1 MDEDSRTLVVSLSIC
16 NIYSSVPPLLPA
28 KLYKLCALFHFLRL
42 WYAALM
48 RHDKDA
54 LPTRTV
60 PTNLLTLD
68 EAGMGRLVQQ
78 FGWPRYRTGQILRW
92 LYQRRAKDINQM
104 TDLGQSER
112 TALASLATIPRA
124 AGCTVFR
131 SIDHTRKLVL
141 TLSDGLTVETVLIPD
156 EDRLTLCVSTQVGCT
171 LDCGFCLTGTMGLKR
186 NLKPSEIMEQVLTA
200 QDHLN
205 THERITNLVFMGM
218 GEPLANME
226 ALSEAIRRLTNK
238 PWGLG
243 WSPRRITVSTA
254 GLAARMKDIARLG
267 VNLAIS
273 LNATTDDQRASLMP
287 AVNGIASL
295 KTLLAACRRYPL
307 PPTRRLTFEYVL
319 LAGVNDHADDARRLT
334 KLVRGIACKINLIPF
349 NEFPGNPFRRPSDR
363 DISAFQAIVRQA
375 GLDVFVRKSRGRD
388 VLGACGQLGNLSPE
402 YAERALTQIESR
414 C

>member
-1 MDEDSRTLVVSLSIC
+1 MDYERGSLAS
-16 NIYSSVPPLLPA
+16 
-28 KLYKLCALFHFLRL
+28 H
-42 WYAALM
+42 
-48 RHDKDA
+48 
-54 LPTRTV
+54 TV
-60 PTNLLTLD
+60 PANLLALD
-68 EAGMGRLVQQ
+68 EEAMGRLVSQ
-78 FGWPRYRTGQILRW
+78 FGWPRYRTGQIMRW

-104 TDLGQSER
+104 TDLGQAER
-112 TALASLATIPRA
+112 TALASQATIPRA
-124 AGCTVFR
+124 TGCSVFR
-131 SIDHTRKLVL
+131 SIDDTRKLVL

-156 EDRLTLCVSTQVGCT
+156 ENRLTLCVSTQVGCT

-186 NLKPSEIMEQVLTA
+186 NLKPHEIMEQVLTA
-200 QDHLN
+200 QDRLDPN
-205 THERITNLVFMGM
+205 ERITNLVFMGM

-238 PWGLG
+238 RWGLG

-254 GLAARMKDIARLG
+254 GLAARLKDIAPLG

-287 AVNGIASL
+287 AINGIASL
-295 KTLLAACRRYPL
+295 RTLLAACRRYPL

-319 LAGVNDHADDARRLT
+319 LAGVNDHADDARRLI

-349 NEFPGNPFRRPSDR
+349 NEFPGNPFRRPSEG
-363 DISAFQAIVRQA
+363 DISAFQTIVRQA

-388 VLGACGQLGNLSPE
+388 VLGACGQLGNLAPQ
-402 YAERALTQIESR
+402 YAEHALTQIEPR

>member
-1 MDEDSRTLVVSLSIC
+1 
-16 NIYSSVPPLLPA
+16 
-28 KLYKLCALFHFLRL
+28 
-42 WYAALM
+42 M

-54 LPTRTV
+54 LPSRTT
-60 PTNLLTLD
+60 PTNLLALD
-68 EAGMGRLVQQ
+68 EEGMGRLVQQ

-92 LYQRRAKDINQM
+92 LYQRRVQYIYQM
-104 TDLGQSER
+104 TDLGQTER
-112 TALASLATIPRA
+112 TALDSQATIQRA
-124 AGCTVFR
+124 ADCTVFQ
-131 SIDHTRKLVL
+131 SVDHTRKLVF
-141 TLSDGLTVETVLIPD
+141 TLNDGLTVETVLIPD

-186 NLKPSEIMEQVLTA
+186 NLKPHEVMEQVLTA
-200 QDHLN
+200 QDRLDPG
-205 THERITNLVFMGM
+205 ERITNLVFMGM

-226 ALSEAIRRLTNK
+226 ALSEAIWRLTNK

-254 GLAARMKDIARLG
+254 GLAARLKNIAPLG

-273 LNATTDDQRASLMP
+273 LNATTDEQRASLMP

-319 LAGVNDHADDARRLT
+319 LAGVNDHADDARRLA

-349 NEFPGNPFRRPSDR
+349 NEFPGSPFLRPSESN
-363 DISAFQAIVRQA
+363 ISAFQAIVRQA

-402 YAERALTQIESR
+402 YAERALTQIEPR

>member
-1 MDEDSRTLVVSLSIC
+1 
-16 NIYSSVPPLLPA
+16 
-28 KLYKLCALFHFLRL
+28 
-42 WYAALM
+42 M
-48 RHDKDA
+48 RHNKDA

-60 PTNLLTLD
+60 LTNLLTLD

-243 WSPRRITVSTA
+243 WSPRRMTVSTA
-254 GLAARMKDIARLG
+254 GLASRLKDIAPPG

-273 LNATTDDQRASLMP
+273 LNATTDDQRARLMP
-287 AVNGIASL
+287 AASGIASL
-295 KTLLAACRRYPL
+295 NTLLAACCRYRL
-307 PPTRRLTFEYVL
+307 PPTPR
-319 LAGVNDHADDARRLT
+319 
-334 KLVRGIACKINLIPF
+334 
-349 NEFPGNPFRRPSDR
+349 
-363 DISAFQAIVRQA
+363 
-375 GLDVFVRKSRGRD
+375 
-388 VLGACGQLGNLSPE
+388 
-402 YAERALTQIESR
+402 
-414 C
+414 

>member
-1 MDEDSRTLVVSLSIC
+1 MRHEKNALPSRT
-16 NIYSSVPPLLPA
+16 A
-28 KLYKLCALFHFLRL
+28 
-42 WYAALM
+42 
-48 RHDKDA
+48 
-54 LPTRTV
+54 
-60 PTNLLTLD
+60 PTNLLALD
-68 EAGMGRLVQQ
+68 EEGMSRLVEQ

-92 LYQRRAKDINQM
+92 LYQRRAQDIYQM
-104 TDLGQSER
+104 TDLGQADR
-112 TALASLATIPRA
+112 TALALQATIQRA
-124 AGCTVFR
+124 ARCTVFQ
-131 SIDHTRKLVL
+131 SVDHTRKLVL
-141 TLSDGLTVETVLIPD
+141 TLNDGLTVETVLIPD
-156 EDRLTLCVSTQVGCT
+156 EDRLTICVSTQVGCT

-186 NLKPSEIMEQVLTA
+186 NLKPHEIMEQVLTA
-200 QDHLN
+200 QDRLDPS
-205 THERITNLVFMGM
+205 ERITNLVFMGM

-254 GLAARMKDIARLG
+254 GLAARLKDIAPLG

-273 LNATTDDQRASLMP
+273 LNATTDDQRATLMP

-349 NEFPGNPFRRPSDR
+349 NEFPGSPFRRPSEG

-402 YAERALTQIESR
+402 YATHALTQIESR